1 MALTCLSWG
10 LHPHP
15 LVQELHLSSALYI
28 HFFPKLFWRNIIFQL
43 SCSSTPAWWRVQ
55 LTLSSVD
62 WLPGLTS
69 QLDRG
74 SPWQLLHLILTCSLT
89 SWLGLRTSSSPW
101 TRLVISTPGC
111 TWLLYLGL
119 PCSGTVGWSLADK
132 TPALL
137 TRLFPLAPCPLGTL
151 WPLLLPDEN
160 YKNG

>member
-15 LVQELHLSSALYI
+15 LVQELHLSSALYT

-43 SCSSTPAWWRVQ
+43 SCSSTPAWWCVQ

-74 SPWQLLHLILTCSLT
+74 SPWQLLHWFWPAVWLPGLASELLHHHELAWWFQLLVVPGCYTWVCPAQALWGGPSLIRPLPC
-89 SWLGLRTSSSPW
+89 WPGYSPW
-101 TRLVISTPGC
+101 HR
-111 TWLLYLGL
+111 
-119 PCSGTVGWSLADK
+119 
-132 TPALL
+132 
-137 TRLFPLAPCPLGTL
+137 AP
-151 WPLLLPDEN
+151 
-160 YKNG
+160 